1 MAKGPAVKV
10 EGAREV
16 RKALKAVD
24 GGTRNMTNV
33 HRAVAQSVVPAAVG
47 RTRRGRTGALASS
60 YKVRASAAKAAITSA
75 LVYAPIQEFGW
86 PRRGIRESLALSGA
100 VESERG
106 AIVDQYTRAV
116 ADVVER
122 AQEGRS

>member
-1 MAKGPAVKV
+1 MASGPAVKV

-24 GGTRNMTNV
+24 GGTRNMTTV
-33 HRAVAQSVVPAAVG
+33 HRAIAQSILPAAQG
-47 RTRRGRTGALASS
+47 RTRRRSGALASS
-60 YKVRASAAKAAITSA
+60 YKVRASAAKAAISSA

-86 PRRGIRESLALSGA
+86 PRRNIRESLALSGA
-100 VESERG
+100 VEDARS

-122 AQEGRS
+122 AQAGKA